1 MTAFVTLSFGPLSY
15 NHGENKSSFDLSQLD
30 LWKAILEAALFEPG
44 PWLGQIFTVI
54 FPDFNDFM
62 GETMV
67 TFLMLIFMLFFLPW
81 IFGRKKCEL
90 NGDDLMGG

>member
-15 NHGENKSSFDLSQLD
+15 NHGENKSFFDLSQLD

-54 FPDFNDFM
+54 LPDFNDFM

-67 TFLMLIFMLFFLPW
+67 TFLMLIFMLFFFAMDFW
-81 IFGRKKCEL
+81 EK
-90 NGDDLMGG
+90 NM